1 MRQSAI
7 YLFDRTASTAAAI
20 SAIARMGARNRGRS
34 VLHSCDRAS
43 QISARLLRGSIVNF
57 YGIPRAD
64 NTRNTG
70 GRQMR
75 DRRCSPEL
83 LTTRTTRLET
93 RNKRE
98 HLDYRPLEENR
109 PSNAPPFVLLR
120 ANRALYSSAWSIL
133 VIRDSNFQ
141 QKDESTIQYSIIII

>member
-1 MRQSAI
+1 M
-7 YLFDRTASTAAAI
+7 YTGCRTIHARISQFPFRFRANRVSCIRAVNASVGDILIRPHSLHRRRAV

-34 VLHSCDRAS
+34 VLHGRDGAS

-57 YGIPRAD
+57 HGIPRAD

-83 LTTRTTRLET
+83 LTTRLET

-98 HLDYRPLEENR
+98 HFDCRPLEENR
-109 PSNAPPFVLLR
+109 TLPSDC
-120 ANRALYSSAWSIL
+120 
-133 VIRDSNFQ
+133 IRQPHWFS
-141 QKDESTIQYSIIII
+141 

>member
-7 YLFDRTASTAAAI
+7 YLFDRAASTAAI

-34 VLHSCDRAS
+34 VLHGRDGAS

-57 YGIPRAD
+57 HGIPRAD

-83 LTTRTTRLET
+83 LTTQTTRLET

-98 HLDYRPLEENR
+98 HFDHRPLEENR
-109 PSNAPPFVLLR
+109 TLFRSSNRV
-120 ANRALYSSAWSIL
+120 LYSLFLVL
-133 VIRDSNFQ
+133 VILIKFFCGPDM
-141 QKDESTIQYSIIII
+141 Y